1 MFQFQ
6 NIFYPLCYGNNL
18 VKVRLL
24 LLQISILVG
33 LLFDRNISMTFYILR
48 HVTLLHQCQC
58 TLVSGR
64 FKLMTSFDRL
74 MTSNQELKK
83 VMSNPEFSSGRPR
96 SLEVTKTEFQIFL
109 TWAFKE
115 FPVDMWNFIFTYW
128 QFINGCVWIFM
139 QSTWSRIWSTSR
151 VGDKHFLHIKLRH
164 FNAENNFPI

>member
-1 MFQFQ
+1 MGPYPRYFIFEINVGKRRIRHTTNLKLNYESPEQPLPHICRVCQIDSNTFPLEKKMFQFR
-6 NIFYPLCYGNNL
+6 NIFYPLCSGNNL

-96 SLEVTKTEFQIFL
+96 SIEVTKTEFQIFP
-109 TWAFKE
+109 T
-115 FPVDMWNFIFTYW
+115 
-128 QFINGCVWIFM
+128 
-139 QSTWSRIWSTSR
+139 
-151 VGDKHFLHIKLRH
+151 
-164 FNAENNFPI
+164 

>member
-1 MFQFQ
+1 MFQFR

-33 LLFDRNISMTFYILR
+33 LWFDRNISMIFYILR

-96 SLEVTKTEFQIFL
+96 SIEVTKGHKFLENSKLSIFSITFVSGLIILLPNTINLVFFQI
-109 TWAFKE
+109 
-115 FPVDMWNFIFTYW
+115 
-128 QFINGCVWIFM
+128 
-139 QSTWSRIWSTSR
+139 
-151 VGDKHFLHIKLRH
+151 
-164 FNAENNFPI
+164 